1 MRTMKTAA
9 AALALCAA
17 IGVPAAGASKPKHPG
32 NTNVPPTSQPAK
44 GQVTY
49 VFRGVVASAPT
60 VTATTSTST
69 GAAAVTGS
77 VQVQLNSGNK
87 AAVLKLG
94 TAADT
99 FFTLPLAPTTHI
111 MSWSAENKPLVGTA
125 ATLQVGDPVAL
136 TIMGAKDATLAQLV
150 ATAPTRIDDYLLS
163 SKPHGRMF
171 LFAGSAT
178 AIDLV
183 NHTITVNI
191 NKTNWRAGYAL
202 RGASMTETFKW
213 DPAKTTFV
221 DFHNGKAKLFGAA
234 NVKVGD
240 SVTVKIISENY
251 DSVLSTLLNDSAW
264 RINDHEPMVLVNKAI
279 TSTNGHT
286 L

>member
-32 NTNVPPTSQPAK
+32 NSTPPASLSAAK
-44 GQVTY
+44 GQITY
-49 VFRGVVASAPT
+49 IFRGVI
-60 VTATTSTST
+60 
-69 GAAAVTGS
+69 AAAPVAGVTS
-77 VQVQLNSGNK
+77 VDVQLNSGNK
-87 AAVLKLG
+87 AAVAKLG
-94 TAADT
+94 AAADT
-99 FFTLPLAPTTHI
+99 FFMVPLAPSTHI
-111 MSWSAENKPLVGTA
+111 MTWTAENKPVAASVTNLV
-125 ATLQVGDPVAL
+125 VGDPVAL
-136 TIMGAKDATLAQLV
+136 TIVGAKDATLAQLV
-150 ATAPTRIDDYLLS
+150 TTAPTRIDDFLLS

-171 LFAGSAT
+171 LFEGNAAS
-178 AIDLV
+178 IDLV

-191 NKTNWRAGYAL
+191 TKTNWRGAYAL

-221 DFHNGKAKLFGAA
+221 DFAGGKAKLFGAA

-240 SVTVKIISENY
+240 RVTVKIISENY

-264 RINDHEPMVLVNKAI
+264 RINDHEPMALVNKAI
-279 TSTNGHT
+279 VSTNGHT

>member
-32 NTNVPPTSQPAK
+32 NNNTPPVSHPAPK

-49 VFRGVVASAPT
+49 IFRGVVAATPVAPT
-60 VTATTSTST
+60 AATSTT
-69 GAAAVTGS
+69 APGTNGS
-77 VQVQLNSGNK
+77 VQVQVNAGNK

-94 TAADT
+94 AAADT
-99 FFTLPLAPTTHI
+99 FFTVPLAPATQV
-111 MSWSAENKPLVGTA
+111 MSWSAENKPVAATA
-125 ATLQVGDPVAL
+125 ASLQVGDPVAL
-136 TIMGAKDATLAQLV
+136 TIMGAKDATLAQLL

-163 SKPHGRMF
+163 TKPHGRLF
-171 LFAGSAT
+171 LFQGTTA
-178 AIDLV
+178 AIDMV

-191 NKTNWRAGYAL
+191 VKTNWRAGYAL

-221 DFHNGKAKLFGAA
+221 DFHGAKPHLFGAA

-240 SVTVKIISENY
+240 SVTVKIISANY
-251 DSVLSTLLNDSAW
+251 DSALSTLLGDSAW
-264 RINDHEPMVLVNKAI
+264 RINDHEPMALVNKAI
-279 TSTNGHT
+279 AGSNTHV

>member
-32 NTNVPPTSQPAK
+32 NNNTPPTSQAK
-44 GQVTY
+44 GQVEY
-49 VFRGVVASAPT
+49 VFRGVVAAVPT
-60 VTATTSTST
+60 VTATSSTST

-94 TAADT
+94 AAADT
-99 FFTLPLAPTTHI
+99 FFTVPLAPTTQV
-111 MSWSAENKPLVGTA
+111 MSWSAENKPMAATA
-125 ATLQVGDPVAL
+125 ASLQVGDPVAL

-163 SKPHGRMF
+163 TKPHGRMF
-171 LFAGSAT
+171 LFAGTTA

-191 NKTNWRAGYAL
+191 DKTNWRAGYAL

-221 DFHNGKAKLFGAA
+221 DFHGTKAKLFGAA
-234 NVKVGD
+234 NIKVGD
-240 SVTVKIISENY
+240 RVTVKIISANY
-251 DSVLSTLLNDSAW
+251 DSVLSTLLGNSAW
-264 RINDHEPMVLVNKAI
+264 RINDHEPMAMVNQTIAGTNAHVL
-279 TSTNGHT
+279 
-286 L
+286 

>member
-32 NTNVPPTSQPAK
+32 NNNPPTSQAK
-44 GQVTY
+44 GQVEY
-49 VFRGVVASAPT
+49 IFRGT
-60 VTATTSTST
+60 I
-69 GAAAVTGS
+69 AAAPVAAAASSTPAAAAMGS
-77 VQVQLNSGNK
+77 VQVQVNSGNK

-94 TAADT
+94 AAADT
-99 FFTLPLAPTTHI
+99 YFSVPLAATTQV
-111 MSWSAENKPLVGTA
+111 MSWSAENKPSAAAV

-136 TIMGAKDATLAQLV
+136 TIMGAKNATLAQLL

-163 SKPHGRMF
+163 TKPHGRLF
-171 LFAGSAT
+171 LFAGTTA

-191 NKTNWRAGYAL
+191 DQTNWRAGYAL

-221 DFHNGKAKLFGAA
+221 DFHAGKPKLFGAA

-240 SVTVKIISENY
+240 RVTVKIISANY
-251 DSVLSTLLNDSAW
+251 DSVLSTLLGDSAW
-264 RINDHEPMVLVNKAI
+264 RINDHEPMALVNKTIAG
-279 TSTNGHT
+279 TNSHV